1 MLGYVLRR
9 LVWIGITLLGV
20 SVLTFALIFAGP
32 TDAAQ
37 ALSGGRAQA
46 ASIEMLRQQLGLDR
60 PVHEQYLTY
69 LGGLLRG
76 DLGESYYFRSPVA
89 DALKERFPA
98 TVQLALAIFILAVA
112 LGVPLGVVSAMRK
125 GGLLDR
131 TLMVTG
137 LVAISIPSFLFGL
150 LLLYFFAFRLKL
162 FPVGGYGSLA
172 HLVLPALTVALP
184 WAAWY
189 GIVLRSNMLDAVS
202 MDFARTARAKG
213 LSSWTVA
220 WRHLLP
226 NALLSVVT
234 MLGMDLAGLLTGLAL
249 VEYIFSWPGIGWQ
262 ALQAAQRFDVP
273 MIMGSVLFGALL
285 IGIANLVVDLVY
297 GWLDPRVRSL
307 G

>member
-1 MLGYVLRR
+1 MLSYVFRR
-9 LVWIGITLLGV
+9 LLWIAITLWGV
-20 SVLTFALIFAGP
+20 SVLTFGLLFAGP

-37 ALSGGRAQA
+37 ALSGSRAQA
-46 ASIEMLRQQLGLDR
+46 ESVEMLRQQLGLDR
-60 PVHEQYLTY
+60 PMHEQYLTY

-76 DLGESYYFRSPVA
+76 DLGESYYFRSPVST
-89 DALKERFPA
+89 ALVERFPA

-112 LGVPLGVVSAMRK
+112 LGVPLGVVSAMRR

-131 TLMVTG
+131 ALMVTG

-172 HLVLPALTVALP
+172 HLILPALTVALP

-189 GIVLRSNMLDAVS
+189 GIVLRSNMLDTIS
-202 MDFARTARAKG
+202 LDFARTAKAKG
-213 LSSWTVA
+213 LGSWTIA

-273 MIMGSVLFGALL
+273 MIMGSVLFGSLL
-285 IGIANLVVDLVY
+285 IGLANLVVDLVY
-297 GWLDPRVRSL
+297 GWLDPRVRAL
-307 G
+307 

>member
-1 MLGYVLRR
+1 MLGYILRR
-9 LVWIGITLLGV
+9 LLWIAITLWGV
-20 SVLTFALIFAGP
+20 SLLTFGMLFAGP

-37 ALSGGRAQA
+37 ALSGARAQA
-46 ASIEMLRQQLGLDR
+46 ASVELLRQRLGLDR

-69 LGGLLRG
+69 LSSLVRG
-76 DLGESYYFRSPVA
+76 DLGESFYFKRPVA
-89 DALKERFPA
+89 AALQERFPA
-98 TVQLALAIFILAVA
+98 TAQLALTIFVLAVV
-112 LGVPLGVVSAMRK
+112 LGVPLGVVSAMRR

-131 TLMVTG
+131 TLMVIG

-162 FPVGGYGSLA
+162 FPVGGYGSFA
-172 HLVLPALTVALP
+172 HLILPALTVALP

-189 GIVLRSNMLDAVS
+189 GIVLRSNMLDSVS
-202 MDFARTARAKG
+202 LDYARTAAAKG
-213 LSSWTVA
+213 LSPWGIA

-249 VEYIFSWPGIGWQ
+249 VEYIFGWPGIGWQ

-285 IGIANLVVDLVY
+285 IGSANLLVDLVY
-297 GWLDPRVRSL
+297 GWLDPRVRIT
-307 G
+307 

>member
-1 MLGYVLRR
+1 MIAYVLRR
-9 LVWIGITLLGV
+9 VLWIAITLWGV
-20 SVLTFALIFAGP
+20 SVLTFGLLFAGP
-32 TDAAQ
+32 ADAARK
-37 ALSGGRAQA
+37 LSGARAQA
-46 ASIEMLRQQLGLDR
+46 ASVEMLRRQLGLDR
-60 PVHEQYLTY
+60 PIHEQYASY
-69 LGGLLRG
+69 LGGLVRG
-76 DLGESYYFRSPVA
+76 DLGESFYFKRPVA
-89 DALKERFPA
+89 DALRERFAA
-98 TVQLALAIFILAVA
+98 TAQLACAIFVLAVA
-112 LGVPLGVVSAMRK
+112 IGVPLGVVTALRR

-137 LVAISIPSFLFGL
+137 MVAISIPSFLFGL
-150 LLLYFFAFRLKL
+150 LLLYAFAFRLKL

-189 GIVLRSNMLDAVS
+189 GIVLRSNMLDAQAL
-202 MDFARTARAKG
+202 DFARTAAAKG
-213 LSSWTVA
+213 LSPWLIA

-249 VEYIFSWPGIGWQ
+249 VEYIFGWPGIGWQ

-273 MIMGSVLFGALL
+273 MVMGSVLFGALL
-285 IGIANLVVDLVY
+285 IGVANLAVDLVY
-297 GWLDPRVRSL
+297 GWLDPRVRVM

>member
-1 MLGYVLRR
+1 MVSYILRR
-9 LVWIGITLLGV
+9 LLWIAVTLLLV
-20 SVLTFALIFAGP
+20 SMLTFALIAAGP

-46 ASIEMLRQQLGLDR
+46 ASVEMLRERLGLDR

-69 LGGLLRG
+69 LGGLVRG
-76 DLGESYYFRSPVA
+76 DLGDSYYFDRPVA
-89 DALKERFPA
+89 TALMERFPA
-98 TVQLALAIFILAVA
+98 TLQLALAIFIIAVA
-112 LGVPLGVVSAMRK
+112 LGVPLGVVLSLYR
-125 GGLLDR
+125 GGFLDR
-131 TLMVTG
+131 ALTITG

-189 GIVLRSNMLDAVS
+189 GMVLRSNMLDAQAL
-202 MDFARTARAKG
+202 DFARTARAKG
-213 LSSWTVA
+213 LGSWTVA

-226 NALLSVVT
+226 NAILSVIT

-249 VEYIFSWPGIGWQ
+249 VEYIYSWPGIGWQ

-285 IGIANLVVDLVY
+285 IGLANLVVDLAY
-297 GWLDPRVRSL
+297 GWLDPRVRAMR
-307 G
+307 

>member
-1 MLGYVLRR
+1 MLFYIIRR
-9 LVWIGITLLGV
+9 LLWIVITLWGV
-20 SVLTFALIFAGP
+20 SILTFGLLFAGP

-37 ALSGGRAQA
+37 ALSGSRAQA
-46 ASIEMLRQQLGLDR
+46 ESIEMLRQQLGLDR
-60 PVHEQYLTY
+60 PMHEQYFTY

-89 DALKERFPA
+89 DALMERFPA
-98 TVQLALAIFILAVA
+98 TVQLAFAIFVLAVA
-112 LGVPLGVVSAMRK
+112 LGVPLGVVSAMHK

-172 HLVLPALTVALP
+172 HLILPALTVALP

-189 GIVLRSNMLDAVS
+189 GIVLRSNMLDTIAL
-202 MDFARTARAKG
+202 DFARTARAKG
-213 LSSWTVA
+213 LGPWTVA

-273 MIMGSVLFGALL
+273 MIMGSVLFGSLL
-285 IGIANLVVDLVY
+285 IGLANFIVDLVY
-297 GWLDPRVRSL
+297 GWLDPRVRAL
-307 G
+307 

>member
-1 MLGYVLRR
+1 MLAYVLRR
-9 LVWIGITLLGV
+9 LLWIGITLWGV
-20 SVLTFALIFAGP
+20 SLLTFALLFAGP
-32 TDAAQ
+32 ADAAQ
-37 ALSGGRAQA
+37 KLSGARAQA
-46 ASIEMLRQQLGLDR
+46 DSVELLRRQLGLDR
-60 PVHEQYLTY
+60 PVHEQYATY
-69 LGGLLRG
+69 LGGLVRG
-76 DLGESYYFRSPVA
+76 DLGESYYFKRPVA
-89 DALKERFPA
+89 DALRERFPA
-98 TVQLALAIFILAVA
+98 TAQLALAIFVLAVA
-112 LGVPLGVVSAMRK
+112 LGVPLGVVTAMRR

-150 LLLYFFAFRLKL
+150 LLLYAFAFRWKL

-189 GIVLRSNMLDAVS
+189 GIVLRSNMLDTQAL
-202 MDFARTARAKG
+202 DFARTAAAKG
-213 LSSWTVA
+213 LSPWVIA

-249 VEYIFSWPGIGWQ
+249 VEYIFGWPGIGWQ

-285 IGIANLVVDLVY
+285 IGLANLVVDLVY
-297 GWLDPRVRSL
+297 GWLDPRVRVV

>member
-9 LVWIGITLLGV
+9 LVWIVITLWGV
-20 SVLTFALIFAGP
+20 SVLTFGLLFAGP

-37 ALSGGRAQA
+37 ALSGARAQA
-46 ASIEMLRQQLGLDR
+46 ASVEMLRQRLGLDR

-69 LGGLLRG
+69 LGGLVRG
-76 DLGESYYFRSPVA
+76 DLGESYYFRRPVI
-89 DALKERFPA
+89 DALLERFPA
-98 TVQLALAIFILAVA
+98 TVQLALAIFVLAIA
-112 LGVPLGVVSAMRK
+112 LGVPLGVVSAMRH

-131 TLMVTG
+131 TLMITG

-172 HLVLPALTVALP
+172 HLVLPALTVSLP

-189 GIVLRSNMLDAVS
+189 GIVLRSNMLDTIS
-202 MDFARTARAKG
+202 LDFARTAKAKG
-213 LSSWTVA
+213 LGPWTIAV
-220 WRHLLP
+220 RHLLP
-226 NALLSVVT
+226 NALLSVIT

-249 VEYIFSWPGIGWQ
+249 VEYIFGWPGIGWQ

-273 MIMGSVLFGALL
+273 MIMGSVLFGSLL
-285 IGIANLVVDLVY
+285 IGLANLVVDLVY

>member
-1 MLGYVLRR
+1 MLAYILRR
-9 LVWIGITLLGV
+9 LIWIVITLWGV
-20 SVLTFALIFAGP
+20 SVLTFGLLFAGP

-37 ALSGGRAQA
+37 ALSGARAQA
-46 ASIEMLRQQLGLDR
+46 ASVEILRQQLGLDR
-60 PVHEQYLTY
+60 PIHEQYLTY
-69 LGGLLRG
+69 LSGLVRG
-76 DLGESYYFRSPVA
+76 DLGESYYFRRPVTE
-89 DALKERFPA
+89 ALMERFPA
-98 TVQLALAIFILAVA
+98 TLQLAMAIFILAVA
-112 LGVPLGVVSAMRK
+112 LGVPLGVVSAMRR

-131 TLMVTG
+131 TLMITG

-150 LLLYFFAFRLKL
+150 LMLYFFAFRLKL

-189 GIVLRSNMLDAVS
+189 GIVLRSNMLDTIS
-202 MDFARTARAKG
+202 LDFARTARAKG
-213 LSSWTVA
+213 LGQWTIA
-220 WRHLLP
+220 LRHLLP

-262 ALQAAQRFDVP
+262 TLQAAQRFDVP

-285 IGIANLVVDLVY
+285 IGLANLAVDLVY
-297 GWLDPRVRSL
+297 GWLDPRVRMT
-307 G
+307 